1 MKILVAGGAG
11 YIGAHMCQLLA
22 ASGHECLVVDDLSTG
37 HREAVRWGR
46 LEQASLLDSERLDH
60 IVAAERPDAVTHFAA
75 LALVGDSVR
84 DPAAY
89 YSVNLVG
96 TLNLLNAM
104 RRHGVRR
111 MVFSS
116 TCAVY
121 GEPRSL
127 PLNEDHPLQ
136 PVNPYGATKLA
147 AERMIAD
154 FCGAYGLRAVA
165 LRYFNAAGAVAS
177 AGIGESHMPE
187 THLIPSLLRGLK
199 DSRTVSIF
207 GSDYS
212 TRDGTCVRDYIH
224 VADLCRAHLLALDYL
239 KAQEGYTALNLGT
252 GAGYTV
258 REIVAAASAVAGQ
271 TIPVREA
278 PRRPGDPAVLVAS
291 NEKAGKLL
299 GWQPEMTDI
308 RAIIASAW
316 DWHRNPRY

>member
-46 LEQASLLDSERLDH
+46 LEQASLLDVDRLDK
-60 IVAAERPDAVTHFAA
+60 IIAAEQPDAVMHFAA
-75 LALVGDSVR
+75 LALVGESVR
-84 DPAAY
+84 DPATY
-89 YSVNLVG
+89 YSSNLVG

-111 MVFSS
+111 LVFSS

-127 PLNEDHPLQ
+127 PLTEDHPLQ

-154 FCGAYGLRAVA
+154 FCGAYDLRAVA
-165 LRYFNAAGAVAS
+165 LRYFNAAGANAS
-177 AGIGESHMPE
+177 AGIGESHTPE
-187 THLIPSLLRGLK
+187 THLIPSLLKGL
-199 DSRTVSIF
+199 RENRPVSIY
-207 GSDYS
+207 GTDYP

-239 KAQEGYTALNLGT
+239 AENQGFAAMNLGT

-258 REIVAAASAVAGQ
+258 REIVAAASEVTGK

-278 PRRPGDPAVLVAS
+278 GRRSGDPAVLVAS
-291 NEKAGKLL
+291 NELAKSRL
-299 GWQPEMTDI
+299 GWQPEITGI

-316 DWHRNPRY
+316 DWHRNPGF